1 MLTPRSSISSRFG
14 RRALL
19 RRPTIATCVFGLVAS
34 LTGASALAS
43 ATPASASSLKP
54 VNYQLGWIT
63 NTEFAG
69 TYLAQQRG
77 YFASGGIK
85 VNLLPG
91 GSNPVEPIVVSGKAL
106 VGDSNADIVSAAVA
120 AGAPLRIIGARYQEN
135 PLCVISSAGNPIK
148 NPKELIGKT
157 IGVNTYNITALD
169 IFLGE
174 NHISTSRVHIVDEG
188 YTEGPTPL
196 MNHRVDAWV
205 GYSTNEPGVLQLAG
219 FKNSFF
225 LFSSFGYNVYADV
238 YVTTINDIKTHRAQL
253 VAFLKGEIAGWKYDL
268 AHPAVGLTLTTKR
281 YEKTL
286 GFNPRQQALENIAQK
301 ALIENAYTKS
311 HGLFTMSPSEIVRN
325 IHTFEY
331 AQAHSTT
338 KYDTSKSLFDPS
350 ILQAALKG

>member
-1 MLTPRSSISSRFG
+1 MSISFISMSR
-14 RRALL
+14 RLVRKAMS
-19 RRPTIATCVFGLVAS
+19 RRPILISLLVSVAAGTAGVTGLAIS
-34 LTGASALAS
+34 
-43 ATPASASSLKP
+43 TPVSASTLKP
-54 VNYQLGWIT
+54 INYQLGWIT

-69 TYLAQQRG
+69 TYLAQHRG

-91 GSNPVEPIVVSGKAL
+91 GSSPVEPIVVAGKAL

-135 PLCVISSAGNPIK
+135 PLCVVSSAAHPIK
-148 NPKELIGKT
+148 NPKQLIGKT

-174 NHISTSRVHIVDEG
+174 NHISTSKVHIVDEG

-196 MNHRVDAWV
+196 MNGKVDAWI
-205 GYSTNEPGVLQLAG
+205 GYSTNEPGILTLAG
-219 FKNSFF
+219 FKNSSF
-225 LFSSFGYNVYADV
+225 LFSSFGYHVFADV

-253 VAFLKGEIAGWKYDL
+253 VAFMKGEIAGWKYDL
-268 AHPAVGLTLTTKR
+268 AHPATGSSLTDQLYQKS
-281 YEKTL
+281 L
-286 GFNPRQQALENIAQK
+286 GFSKAQQALENVAQK
-301 ALIENAYTKS
+301 TLIENAYTKA

-325 IHTFEY
+325 INTFKY

-350 ILQAALKG
+350 ILNAALAS